1 MGRMRFSSTILIA
14 ALGLGQVV
22 AFASS
27 YYLLGVLGD
36 PLASAFDLPPGAP
49 FAALSI
55 AFLVSAALSPWSG
68 HLIERRGGR
77 PVLAAAHVAFA
88 GALAMMGFAQHAWL
102 ALAGVAALGVGMA
115 IGLYGTAFSI
125 LVERHGSA
133 ARRPIAAVSLIGAL
147 GGGLGWPISRMMMEA
162 VDWRA
167 ACIGWALAHLV
178 VCLPLTLALVPKRR
192 ETTADASPPPVPVR
206 WDRRMAQIAGI
217 FAGAWLVSTALGAHL
232 PRLLAELGMDPGAAA
247 WTAGLMAASAIAARL
262 FDLFVLH
269 RSHPVLT
276 ARLAALFHPMGAMVA
291 VFGGPRFAAAVAVGQ
306 GAGNGLL
313 SIAAGVLPLHV
324 FGPERYAVRQAMVL
338 MPARW
343 LQAAAPAAY
352 ALALDVSAGFALAM
366 SSAVCLLMF
375 ALTFGLTPATPVG
388 EPAAAAAG

>member
-1 MGRMRFSSTILIA
+1 MRFSSPLLVA
-14 ALGLGQVV
+14 VLGLGQVV

-36 PLASAFDLPPGAP
+36 PLAAAFHLPPGAP
-49 FAALSI
+49 FAALSV
-55 AFLVSAALSPWSG
+55 AFLISAALSPWSG
-68 HLIERRGGR
+68 QLIERRGGR
-77 PVLAAAHVAFA
+77 PVLMAAHVAFA
-88 GALAMMGFAQHAWL
+88 GALATMGLASDAWV

-147 GGGLGWPISRMMMEA
+147 GGGLGWPISRMIVEA
-162 VDWRA
+162 MDWRA
-167 ACIGWALAHLV
+167 ACLGWALAHLV
-178 VCLPLTLALVPKRR
+178 ICLPLILAVVPRR
-192 ETTADASPPPVPVR
+192 GKAPHSEAPAAAVR
-206 WDRRMAQIAGI
+206 WDRRMIQIAGI

-232 PRLLAELGMDPGAAA
+232 PRLLAELGMDAGTAA

-276 ARLAALFHPMGAMVA
+276 ARLASLFHPAGAAVA
-291 VFGGPRFAAAVAVGQ
+291 TLGGSRFAAAVAVGQ

-313 SIAAGVLPLHV
+313 AIAAGVLPLHV
-324 FGPERYAVRQAMVL
+324 FGPDRYAVRQAMVL
-338 MPARW
+338 MPARY

-352 ALALDVSAGFALAM
+352 AMALDASPLLALAL
-366 SSAVCLLMF
+366 SSAVCLAMF
-375 ALTFGLTPATPVG
+375 ALTFGLTPVSAR
-388 EPAAAAAG
+388 